1 MKIKLAIL
9 GSDVSYLRKIVS
21 VFNIKYADKLEVYS
35 FTDMNTM
42 FSELDENR
50 VDVVLAEEVF
60 DVDTKR
66 LSPKCGFAYLVD
78 KQGIESFRDQQAISK
93 FQKADLIYK
102 QILSVYSEK
111 ASAITGF
118 GQEASACRIL
128 SFISAGGG
136 MGCSV
141 VAAAYAKRMAMRQ
154 KKVLYLNL
162 EMFADTDLF
171 FRGEGQFNFSDIIYA
186 LRNQKTNL
194 SLKLESS
201 IRQDPS
207 GVMFYAGAKVSLD
220 LKELKAEDVKRL
232 LLEVRNAGT
241 YDIVVIDSDFGADSI
256 SMAVWNEANGV
267 VAVTDGEEISNKKL
281 EKMYQVFRILE
292 KKEDNSYLGKL
303 TLLYNKFSS
312 KTGSLIQGMGIPEI
326 GGIPRYDHA
335 TAGMIVEK
343 IASLD
348 LLDKIG

>member
-21 VFNIKYADKLEVYS
+21 VFNIKYADNLEIYS
-35 FTDMNTM
+35 FTDMETM
-42 FSELDENR
+42 ISELNENR

-60 DVDTKR
+60 EVDTKR

-78 KQGIESFRDQQAISK
+78 KQGIESFRDQQAIPK

-111 ASAITGF
+111 ATAVIGGGKKNSSCKVI
-118 GQEASACRIL
+118 

-141 VAAAYAKRMAMRQ
+141 AAAAYAKRMAMRQ

-162 EMFADTDLF
+162 ELFADTNIF
-171 FRGEGQFNFSDIIYA
+171 FQGEGQFNFSDIIYA

-194 SLKLESS
+194 ILKLESS
-201 IRQDPS
+201 IRQDHS
-207 GVMFYAGAKVSLD
+207 GVLFYAGPKVPLD
-220 LKELKAEDVKRL
+220 LKELKAENVKRL
-232 LLEVRNAGT
+232 LMETRNIG
-241 YDIVVIDSDFGADSI
+241 YDYIVIDSDFGLDDI
-256 SMAVWNEANGV
+256 SMVVWNEADSV
-267 VAVTDGEEISNKKL
+267 VAVTDGEEISNRKL
-281 EKMYQVFRILE
+281 EYMCEAFKILE

-303 TLLYNKFSS
+303 SLLYNKFSS
-312 KTGSLIQGMGIPEI
+312 KTGVMVQGIGIPEI
-326 GGIPRYDHA
+326 GGIPRYEQA
-335 TAGMIVEK
+335 TAGMIVNK

-348 LLDKIG
+348 CLDKIG